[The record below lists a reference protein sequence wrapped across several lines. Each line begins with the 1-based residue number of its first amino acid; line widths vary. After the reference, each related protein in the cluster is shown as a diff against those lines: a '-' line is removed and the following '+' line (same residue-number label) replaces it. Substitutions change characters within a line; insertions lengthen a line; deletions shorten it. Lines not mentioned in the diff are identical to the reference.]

1 MEQTSDTAGHYSR
14 MRKKFLEGGLDGF
27 LDYEVVELLLK
38 LADNRRDQRPTA
50 KRLIREFKSLK
61 GVLESQPDDLKKVEG
76 VGSANVFG
84 IKLIQAV
91 SRRYLKSQVINANIV
106 RSSQEVMDY
115 LRHLLR
121 DKSRECFEVIM
132 LNGRNRILGIEQLF
146 IGSITASAVYPR
158 EVIKLILQKDAAA
171 VIFVH
176 NHPSGNPMPSKE
188 DHAITRKLVA
198 ACSTIDVSVL
208 DHLII
213 AGDLITSF
221 ADKGILP
228 TGKKDMRV

>member
-1 MEQTSDTAGHYSR
+1 MHQKSDSSGHYSR

-27 LDYEVVELLLK
+27 LDYEVVEILLK

-50 KRLIREFKSLK
+50 KQLIKEYKSLK
-61 GVLESQPDDLKKVEG
+61 GVLEAHPDDLKKVDG
-76 VGSANVFG
+76 VGPSNVFG

-91 SRRYLKSQVINANIV
+91 SRRYLKSQIV
-106 RSSQEVMDY
+106 NTDYARSSEDVMTY
-115 LRHLLR
+115 LRHQLR
-121 DKSRECFEVIM
+121 DKSRECFEVIL
-132 LNGRNRILGIEQLF
+132 LNGRNRIIGIEQLF

-176 NHPSGNPMPSKE
+176 NHPSGNPSPSKE
-188 DHAITRKLVA
+188 DMAITRKLVA
-198 ACSTIDVSVL
+198 ACSTIDVSVH

-213 AGDLITSF
+213 AGDEFTSF
-221 ADKGILP
+221 ADKGIMP
-228 TGKKDMRV
+228 AGK